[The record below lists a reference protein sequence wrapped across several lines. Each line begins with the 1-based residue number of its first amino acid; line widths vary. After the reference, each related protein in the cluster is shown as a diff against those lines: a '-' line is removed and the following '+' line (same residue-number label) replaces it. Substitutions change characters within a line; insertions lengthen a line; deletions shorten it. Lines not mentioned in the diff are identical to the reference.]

1 MEKKE
6 GGARGGG
13 GGYRLVPQ
21 ALRSLA
27 AGAMNSILKTA
38 EALFVKKKRRG
49 KGSWGRCVR
58 RPKRRRANAVLRM
71 PWMTTCDAGAKTPL
85 PWTTTLSGAV
95 A

>member
-6 GGARGGG
+6 GGARGGGGG

-49 KGSWGRCVR
+49 KGELGSLREKAKASPCQ
-58 RPKRRRANAVLRM
+58 RRAK
-71 PWMTTCDAGAKTPL
+71 DAMDDD
-85 PWTTTLSGAV
+85 V
-95 A
+95 